1 MPPYNMDNAY
11 SDNHSSHSCCN
22 DSSPS
27 KQQQQQQPL
36 HHTTSNVGTHNEL
49 LQLAAIELE
58 SMRGNNSNNSSPS
71 PPHRNNNNS
80 TRRCPPR
87 KQGSSGSL
95 SSVNSNNS
103 SSGSSEEGEGTNEEE
118 MERAFPPACLHLLH
132 TLPNNTKCH
141 DCSAPHPSW
150 ASVSYGITLC
160 LQCSGKHRSL
170 GVNVSYVKSITLDSW
185 KRKEI
190 LCMLEGGNGQLMQFF
205 DRHGMG
211 SSSSSQQQHQ
221 QHQQQLLLQGSPTT
235 SGASSPRGNVGVLD
249 RYKTKAASF
258 YRQHLKSHA
267 KQVAAKGGLYEGR
280 EASRKGSSSGS
291 SSTSSSSQ
299 STKKMSA
306 SPKSRRKKSGK
317 TEVVTMK
324 KLETVTER

>member
-27 KQQQQQQPL
+27 KVQQHKQQQPL

-58 SMRGNNSNNSSPS
+58 SMRGNNNNSSSSS
-71 PPHRNNNNS
+71 PRNKNNN
-80 TRRCPPR
+80 TRRCPPQ
-87 KQGSSGSL
+87 KQSSSGSL

-103 SSGSSEEGEGTNEEE
+103 SSGSSEGEGTTEEE

-190 LCMLEGGNGQLMQFF
+190 LCMLEGGNGQLTQFF

-221 QHQQQLLLQGSPTT
+221 QGSPTT
-235 SGASSPRGNVGVLD
+235 SGGGGASSPRGNVSVFN
-249 RYKTKAASF
+249 RYKTKPASF

-267 KQVAAKGGLYEGR
+267 KQ
-280 EASRKGSSSGS
+280 
-291 SSTSSSSQ
+291 
-299 STKKMSA
+299 
-306 SPKSRRKKSGK
+306 
-317 TEVVTMK
+317 
-324 KLETVTER
+324 